1 MRGGTERGVIMPNSA
16 VKALLCDIGGVLYVG
31 DTPIAGAIEA
41 VRRMKERYSV
51 RFLTNTTQKSGTQV
65 VKKLQKMGFDIDP
78 SEVITALDVTKML
91 LEREGCGALFLL
103 TDDAARFFDDLP
115 KEPCRYVVVGDAQQ
129 NFSYESLNRAF
140 RLLLQGGELIAAA
153 KNRYFKDR
161 DGELS
166 MDAGGFV
173 AALEYASG
181 KEARI
186 LGKPSPEFYR
196 LACASMGVRPE
207 ETVMVGDD
215 IEGDI
220 LGAQEAGIK
229 AVLVRTGK
237 FKPDD
242 LEWGIEPDAVLD
254 SIAGIGTLF

>member
-1 MRGGTERGVIMPNSA
+1 M
-16 VKALLCDIGGVLYVG
+16 KALLCDIGGVLYVG
-31 DTPIAGAIEA
+31 DTPIEGAVEA
-41 VRRMKERYSV
+41 VARLKEHVPV
-51 RFLTNTTQKSGTQV
+51 RFLTNTTQKTGAQV
-65 VKKLQKMGFDIDP
+65 VGKLREMGFDIEP

-91 LEREGCGALFLL
+91 LEREGGGALFLL
-103 TDDAARFFDDLP
+103 TDDATGFFDDLP
-115 KEPCRYVVVGDAQQ
+115 KEPCRYVVVGDAQE
-129 NFSYESLNRAF
+129 NFSYENLNHAF
-140 RLLLQGGELIAAA
+140 RVLLQGGELLAAA

-173 AALEYASG
+173 AALEYASN

-186 LGKPSPEFYR
+186 VGKPSPEFYR
-196 LACASMGVRPE
+196 LACASMGVAPE

-242 LEWGIEPDAVLD
+242 LEWGIEPDIILG
-254 SIAGIGTLF
+254 SIAEIDTLF

>member
-1 MRGGTERGVIMPNSA
+1 M
-16 VKALLCDIGGVLYVG
+16 KALLCDIGGVLYVG
-31 DTPIAGAIEA
+31 DTPIEGAVEA
-41 VRRMKERYSV
+41 IARLKKHVPV
-51 RFLTNTTQKSGTQV
+51 RFLTNTTQKTGAQV
-65 VKKLQKMGFDIDP
+65 VGKLQEMGFDIDP

-91 LEREGCGALFLL
+91 LEREGGGALFLL
-103 TDDAARFFDDLP
+103 TDDAASFFDDLP
-115 KEPCRYVVVGDAQQ
+115 KGPCRYVVVGDAQE
-129 NFSYESLNRAF
+129 NFSYENLNRAF
-140 RLLLQGGELIAAA
+140 RVLLQGGELLAAA
-153 KNRYFKDR
+153 KNRYFKDE

-186 LGKPSPEFYR
+186 VGKPSTEFYR
-196 LACASMGVRPE
+196 LACASMGISPE

-237 FKPDD
+237 FTPDD
-242 LEWGIEPDAVLD
+242 LEWGIEPDIVLE
-254 SIAGIGTLF
+254 SIAEINTLF